1 MGIVKRRRALVL
13 FENALIVRFLCTLVH
28 RILVTMYKQ
37 LAENKRN
44 KSAAVAE
51 SVLKSVEALSN
62 AGTEP
67 TFNAIL
73 GYLRS
78 RNILSNHRSLR
89 VYLDA
94 MLNSEMLTVQKEPVT
109 QPNVRPKQVYSL
121 KSDRPLVEAGERAML
136 FHGLNW
142 TVPSKSSIKLKTDI
156 EGLARAR
163 IAHGTVYAS
172 LEDTIVE
179 TLAKNKN
186 TERKFQTFNFCAA
199 LLATK
204 KFERDYLIQRAR
216 EKNVRETVERLLE
229 EIGYVLYS
237 PKPKVED
244 IRTLYKIRE
253 QLANRDLM
261 STSFNKRKFPLS
273 PDEMVDIIGKQL
285 GVK

>member
-1 MGIVKRRRALVL
+1 
-13 FENALIVRFLCTLVH
+13 
-28 RILVTMYKQ
+28 MYKQ

-51 SVLKSVEALSN
+51 SVLQSVETLRN
-62 AGTEP
+62 EGTEP

-73 GYLRS
+73 GYLSS

-89 VYLDA
+89 HYLDA
-94 MLNSEMLTVQKEPVT
+94 LINSEMLTLKKEPVK

-121 KSDRPLVEAGERAML
+121 KYDGPFVEAGERAML

-156 EGLARAR
+156 KGLARAR
-163 IAHGTVYAS
+163 IVRGTVYAS

-179 TLAKNKN
+179 TLTKNN
-186 TERKFQTFNFCAA
+186 NSERRYLTLNFCAA

-204 KFERDYLIQRAR
+204 KFERDYLIRRAN
-216 EKNVRETVERLLE
+216 EKNVSETVERLLE

-237 PKPKVED
+237 PKPNVED
-244 IRTLYKIRE
+244 IRTLYEIRK
-253 QLANRDLM
+253 QLATRGPM
-261 STSFNKRKFPLS
+261 STSFDERKFPIS
-273 PDEMVDIIGKQL
+273 SDEMVDIIGKQL

>member
-1 MGIVKRRRALVL
+1 
-13 FENALIVRFLCTLVH
+13 
-28 RILVTMYKQ
+28 MYKQ

-51 SVLKSVEALSN
+51 SVLKSVEALRN
-62 AGTEP
+62 EGTEP

-73 GYLRS
+73 AYLSS

-94 MLNSEMLTVQKEPVT
+94 MINSEMLTLQKEPVK
-109 QPNVRPKQVYSL
+109 QPNVRPKQIYSL
-121 KSDRPLVEAGERAML
+121 KSGGPFVEAGERAML

-163 IAHGTVYAS
+163 IVHGKVYAS

-179 TLAKNKN
+179 TLAKDKN
-186 TERKFQTFNFCAA
+186 TERLFQTLTFCAA

-204 KFERDYLIQRAR
+204 KFDRDYLFQRAR
-216 EKNVRETVERLLE
+216 RRNVGETVERLLE
-229 EIGYVLYS
+229 EIGYVLNS
-237 PKPKVED
+237 PKPGVED
-244 IRTLYKIRE
+244 IRTLYEIRK
-253 QLANRDLM
+253 QLANRGLM
-261 STSFNKRKFPLS
+261 SSSYNERKFPLS

>member
-1 MGIVKRRRALVL
+1 M
-13 FENALIVRFLCTLVH
+13 
-28 RILVTMYKQ
+28 TMYKQ

-51 SVLKSVEALSN
+51 SVLKSVEALRN
-62 AGTEP
+62 EGTEP

-73 GYLRS
+73 AYLSS

-94 MLNSEMLTVQKEPVT
+94 MINSEMLTLQKEPVK
-109 QPNVRPKQVYSL
+109 QPNVRPKQIYSL
-121 KSDRPLVEAGERAML
+121 KSDGPFVEAGERAML

-163 IAHGTVYAS
+163 IVHGTVYAS
-172 LEDTIVE
+172 LEDTIVG

-186 TERKFQTFNFCAA
+186 TERLFQTLTFCAA

-204 KFERDYLIQRAR
+204 KFDRDYLIQRATR
-216 EKNVRETVERLLE
+216 RNVGETVERLLE
-229 EIGYVLYS
+229 EIGYVLNS
-237 PKPKVED
+237 PKPEVED
-244 IRTLYKIRE
+244 IRTLYEIRK
-253 QLANRDLM
+253 QLANRGLR
-261 STSFNKRKFPLS
+261 SSSYNERKFPLS

>member
-1 MGIVKRRRALVL
+1 M
-13 FENALIVRFLCTLVH
+13 
-28 RILVTMYKQ
+28 TMSKQ

-44 KSAAVAE
+44 KSAVVAE
-51 SVLKSVEALSN
+51 SVLKSIEALRN
-62 AGTEP
+62 EGTEP

-73 GYLRS
+73 GYLSS

-94 MLNSEMLTVQKEPVT
+94 MINSEMLTLHKEPAR

-121 KSDRPLVEAGERAML
+121 KSDGPFVEAGERAML

-156 EGLARAR
+156 EGLTRAR
-163 IAHGTVYAS
+163 LVHGTVYAS

-186 TERKFQTFNFCAA
+186 SERQFLTLNFCAA

-204 KFERDYLIQRAR
+204 KFDRDYLIQRAKER
-216 EKNVRETVERLLE
+216 NVRETVERLLE
-229 EIGYVLYS
+229 EIRYVLYF
-237 PKPKVED
+237 PKPIVED
-244 IRTLYKIRE
+244 IRTLYEIRK
-253 QLANRDLM
+253 QLANRGLM
-261 STSFNKRKFPLS
+261 STSYNERKFPLS
-273 PDEMVDIIGKQL
+273 PDEMVDVIGKQL

>member
-1 MGIVKRRRALVL
+1 M
-13 FENALIVRFLCTLVH
+13 H
-28 RILVTMYKQ
+28 KQ

-51 SVLKSVEALSN
+51 SVLKSIQALRKD
-62 AGTEP
+62 GTEP

-73 GYLRS
+73 GYLCS

-94 MLNSEMLTVQKEPVT
+94 MINSEMLTLQKEPVK
-109 QPNVRPKQVYSL
+109 QPNMRPKQVYSV
-121 KSDRPLVEAGERAML
+121 KNDGPFVEAGERAML

-163 IAHGTVYAS
+163 IVHGTVYAS

-186 TERKFQTFNFCAA
+186 TERLFQTLNFCAA

-204 KFERDYLIQRAR
+204 KFDRDYLIRRAKER
-216 EKNVRETVERLLE
+216 KVRETVERLLE

-237 PKPKVED
+237 HKPIVED
-244 IRTLYKIRE
+244 VRTLYEIRK
-253 QLANRDLM
+253 QLDNRDLM
-261 STSFNKRKFPLS
+261 STSFDEHKFPLS
-273 PDEMVDIIGKQL
+273 PDEMIDVIGKQL